1 MLPFHHRDP
10 GIVGLLTSDR
20 LPPGRHIFYG
30 MISDGMHTNPAAL
43 RIAHRAHPQGLV
55 LVTDAVPALGLGNGR
70 HTLGQQEVEVD
81 GLTAYVAG
89 TKTLSG
95 SIAPMDVCIR
105 HFLQATDFVVLDDS
119 LHVRAT
125 YISGELVWQ
134 ADEAKQ

>member
-1 MLPFHHRDP
+1 
-10 GIVGLLTSDR
+10 
-20 LPPGRHIFYG
+20 

-55 LVTDAVPALGLGNGR
+55 LVTDAIPALGLGNGR

-95 SIAPMDVCIR
+95 SITPMDVCVR
-105 HFLQATDFVVLDDS
+105 HFLQATGSQILDQQEVVDI
-119 LHVRAT
+119 T
-125 YISGELVWQ
+125 NY
-134 ADEAKQ
+134 K

>member
-20 LPPGRHIFYG
+20 LPPGRQIFYG

-55 LVTDAVPALGLGNGR
+55 LVTDAIPALGLGNGR

-95 SIAPMDVCIR
+95 SITPMDVCVR
-105 HFLQATDFVVLDDS
+105 HFLQATAYL
-119 LHVRAT
+119 
-125 YISGELVWQ
+125 
-134 ADEAKQ
+134 